1 MDNLKCCEGGSGKL
15 VNERVILS
23 PAEGRAK
30 DLSFKIRDSSSLG
43 FEASLLRMTYTRN
56 TAMPRKTLSSIIL
69 IAFFPNSAI
78 LDGYGGQI
86 RLG

>member
-30 DLSFKIRDSSSLG
+30 DLSFKIGDSSSLG